1 MEQVNGFLV
10 SNHTNMWVMAELVY
24 PPRTEASPSPRM
36 ATVHAV
42 ARILKEAVEVD
53 ESPLSLAEIGRRLP
67 AKRVRHETL
76 RACVDELKIL
86 GFVTE
91 GSKGALWT
99 LASIQ
104 ARDEQGF
111 DEL

>member
-1 MEQVNGFLV
+1 MI
-10 SNHTNMWVMAELVY
+10 VY
-24 PPRTEASPSPRM
+24 PPLEEPSPSPRM

-42 ARILKEAVEVD
+42 ARILKESAESD
-53 ESPLSLAEIGRRLP
+53 EDPLSLAEIGRRLP
-67 AKRVRHETL
+67 AKRVRHETV
-76 RACVDELKIL
+76 RACVNELKIL

-99 LASIQ
+99 LSSKKAL
-104 ARDEQGF
+104 DEAGY

>member
-1 MEQVNGFLV
+1 
-10 SNHTNMWVMAELVY
+10 MWLMAELVY
-24 PPRTEASPSPRM
+24 PPRIEASPSPRM

-42 ARILKEAVEVD
+42 ARILKEAAASDEV
-53 ESPLSLAEIGRRLP
+53 PLSLAEVGRRLP

-91 GSKGALWT
+91 GSKGVMWT

-104 ARDEQGF
+104 ARDEHGF

>member
-1 MEQVNGFLV
+1 
-10 SNHTNMWVMAELVY
+10 
-24 PPRTEASPSPRM
+24 M

-42 ARILKEAVEVD
+42 ARLLKDAAELD
-53 ESPLSLAEIGRRLP
+53 EEPLSLAEIGRRLP

-86 GFVTE
+86 GFLTE
-91 GSKGALWT
+91 GSKGVMWT
-99 LASIQ
+99 LATIK
-104 ARDEQGF
+104 ARDEPGY